1 MIIARTP
8 YRISFFGGGTDYPV
22 WYKENGG
29 AVLSSTIDKYCYLT
43 VRYLPPFFEHR
54 YRVVYSK
61 IESLK
66 EISEIEHPSVRECL
80 RFMDMSEGV
89 EVHHDGDLPAR
100 SGIGSSSAFTVGLLY
115 ALHALKNT
123 IPSKMELAREA
134 IYVEQERIKEIVGS
148 QDQIACTFGGL
159 NKVIFTSDGIKVNP
173 IKMEGWGSFE
183 NSLMLVYTGQVRNA
197 EVIAS
202 AYNFDPG
209 RLNAMQSMVD
219 DAINLLVRGNILGF
233 GKLLDE
239 TWKLKKGLASAI
251 SNPAIDAL
259 YQAALKAGAIG
270 GKLCGAGGGG
280 FLLLLVDPEAR
291 ERVVEAM
298 DKLII
303 VPFRFE
309 GRGVQ
314 LIVNQ

>member
-1 MIIARTP
+1 MILVRTP

-22 WYKENGG
+22 WYRKNGG
-29 AVLSSTIDKYCYLT
+29 AVLSTTIDKFCYLS
-43 VRYLPPFFEHR
+43 VRILPPFFEHK
-54 YRVVYSK
+54 YRVVYSR

-66 EISEIEHPSVRECL
+66 DISEIEHPSVRECL
-80 RFMDMSEGV
+80 RFIDMEEGI
-89 EVHHDGDLPAR
+89 EIHHDGDLPAR

-123 IPSKMELAREA
+123 IPSKLDLAKEA
-134 IYVEQERIKEIVGS
+134 IYVEQERIKETVGS
-148 QDQIACTFGGL
+148 QDQVACTFGGL
-159 NKVIFTSDGIKVNP
+159 NKIIFTNSAIKVEP

-183 NSLMLVYTGQVRNA
+183 SSLMLVYTGQVRNA

-202 AYNFDPG
+202 NYSFDID
-209 RLNAMQSMVD
+209 RLTTMRGMVD
-219 DAINLLVRGNILGF
+219 EAINLLIKGDILNF
-233 GKLLDE
+233 GRLLDR
-239 TWKLKKGLASAI
+239 TWRLKKGLAETV
-251 SNPAIDAL
+251 SNPTVDAI
-259 YQAALKAGAIG
+259 YQSALKAGAIG

-291 ERVVEAM
+291 ERVAKVM
-298 DKLII
+298 DRLLI

>member
-1 MIIARTP
+1 MIITRTP

-29 AVLSSTIDKYCYLT
+29 VVLSTAIDKYCYLT
-43 VRYLPPFFEHR
+43 IRHLPPFFEHK
-54 YRVVYSK
+54 YRIVYSR

-66 EISEIEHPSVRECL
+66 DISEIDHPSARECL

-89 EVHHDGDLPAR
+89 EIHHDGDLPAR

-123 IPSKMELAREA
+123 LPSKMDLAKEA
-134 IYVEQERIKEIVGS
+134 IYVEQERIKETVGS

-159 NKVIFTSDGIKVNP
+159 NRIVFADSGIKVQP
-173 IKMEGWGSFE
+173 VKMERWGSFE
-183 NSLMLVYTGQVRNA
+183 DSLMLVYTGQVRNA

-209 RLNAMQSMVD
+209 RLNTMRSMVD
-219 DAINLLVRGNILGF
+219 DATNLLVRGDILSF
-233 GKLLDE
+233 GRLLDK
-239 TWKLKKGLASAI
+239 TWQLKKGLASKV
-251 SNPAIDAL
+251 SNPTIDAI
-259 YQAALKAGAIG
+259 YQAALRAGAIG

-280 FLLLLVDPEAR
+280 FLLLLVEPEAR
-291 ERVVEAM
+291 RRVVEAM
-298 DKLII
+298 DKLIV
-303 VPFRFE
+303 VPFRLEF
-309 GRGVQ
+309 RGVQ